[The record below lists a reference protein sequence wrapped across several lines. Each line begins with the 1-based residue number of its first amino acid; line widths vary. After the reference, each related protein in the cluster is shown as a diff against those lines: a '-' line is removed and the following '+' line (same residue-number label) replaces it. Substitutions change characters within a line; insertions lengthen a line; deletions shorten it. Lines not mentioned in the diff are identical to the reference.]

1 MTMNLL
7 HLDSSIQGDGSASR
21 AVSAAVTDRLRAE
34 NPAIATVYRDL
45 VAQPLPH
52 LTLDVL
58 ADPAA
63 NAELQA
69 FLAADIVVIG
79 AGFYNFSIPSQLK
92 AWLDRVLI
100 AGQTFSYGPEGP
112 QGLAGNKRVIVAL
125 ARGGFY
131 GEGAPGALHE
141 HGETYLKSAL
151 GLIGI
156 VPEFVVAEGLAL
168 GEEARASGIAGA
180 LSAARG
186 LAGSVAAI

>member
-1 MTMNLL
+1 MNLL
-7 HLDSSIQGDGSASR
+7 HLDSSIQGEGSASR
-21 AVSAAVTDRLRAE
+21 AVSAAAVERLRAE
-34 NPAIATVYRDL
+34 NPAITTVYRDL

-92 AWLDRVLI
+92 AWLDRILI

-112 QGLAGNKRVIVAL
+112 QGLASGKRVIVAL
-125 ARGGFY
+125 ARGGYY
-131 GEGAPGALHE
+131 GEGAPGAAHE
-141 HGETYLKSAL
+141 HGETYLKSVL
-151 GLIGI
+151 GFIGI

-168 GEEARASGIAGA
+168 GEEAREAAIADA
-180 LSAARG
+180 LSAARR
-186 LAGSVAAI
+186 LAGNAVAA

>member
-1 MTMNLL
+1 MNLL
-7 HLDSSIQGDGSASR
+7 HLDSSIQGEGSASR
-21 AVSAAVTDRLRAE
+21 AVSAAAVERLRAE
-34 NPAIATVYRDL
+34 NPAITTVYRDL

-92 AWLDRVLI
+92 AWLDRILI

-112 QGLAGNKRVIVAL
+112 QGLASGKRVIVAL
-125 ARGGFY
+125 ARGGYY
-131 GEGAPGALHE
+131 GDGAPGAAHE

-151 GLIGI
+151 GFIGI
-156 VPEFVVAEGLAL
+156 VPEFVLAEGLAL
-168 GEEARASGIAGA
+168 GEEAREAAIADA
-180 LSAARG
+180 LSAARR
-186 LAGSVAAI
+186 LAGNAVAA